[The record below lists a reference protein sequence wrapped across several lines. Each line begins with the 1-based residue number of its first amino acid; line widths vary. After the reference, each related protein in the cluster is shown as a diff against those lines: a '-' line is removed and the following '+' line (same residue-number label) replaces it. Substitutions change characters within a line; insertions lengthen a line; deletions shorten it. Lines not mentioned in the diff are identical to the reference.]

1 MSPRGVRSVPG
12 TMPSGRSDT
21 SRLTSWHWLTGTPVD
36 SRRWREVE
44 GLLRGEP
51 EAGAVLAEHHARAA
65 DHQAIAWMAA
75 QTAEQEHGVG
85 VVRVAVDSE
94 SRLVVVGPT
103 LIDAEALG

>member
-1 MSPRGVRSVPG
+1 
-12 TMPSGRSDT
+12 
-21 SRLTSWHWLTGTPVD
+21 
-36 SRRWREVE
+36 
-44 GLLRGEP
+44 
-51 EAGAVLAEHHARAA
+51 
-65 DHQAIAWMAA
+65 MAA